1 MPPRPPPRARGHF
14 GPDASRPTS
23 GTAPK
28 PAPSWRP
35 SSLALGARTI
45 LTSTTGV
52 HYRFRIRARTFATAK
67 GLRDLWSP
75 FCLRRATPGL
85 LKSTVSRQNVLRD
98 VAGRRQRAPAPSCR
112 MAGDSPGGPR
122 ADLRSRQGLTL
133 DLTSSLTQND
143 PRPSWSDRSSERFR
157 CECLA
162 CASVISS
169 TKSSL
174 PASQSTIDGVGRHTP
189 LTNASSASFVRR
201 SRALGW

>member
-122 ADLRSRQGLTL
+122 PDLRSRQARQQG
-133 DLTSSLTQND
+133 SSSRLRCD
-143 PRPSWSDRSSERFR
+143 RISLERLMPARPGRPPVWAQRFDD
-157 CECLA
+157 A
-162 CASVISS
+162 TV
-169 TKSSL
+169 
-174 PASQSTIDGVGRHTP
+174 
-189 LTNASSASFVRR
+189 SALVHGF
-201 SRALGW
+201 AP